1 MAGGELRPA
10 GVPCVFAGRR
20 ARAGGDARPY
30 ILLNF
35 MHRED

>member
-10 GVPCVFAGRR
+10 GVSYVSADRR